1 MTSLVAADDA
11 DTPTDLGRPRSLV
24 IVGGGP
30 AAHRLAEA
38 VHSRDTDARYRVTV
52 IGEESHRP
60 YDRVA
65 LSTLLAGDVDLSL
78 GEPEMWDAVAL
89 RTGERVVEVDPAARV
104 VHTDTGVSVHYDE
117 LVLATG
123 SFPFVPPVPGKDS
136 PGCFV
141 YRTVDDIARLL
152 AEVARLRATRGTPC
166 AVVIGGGLL
175 GLEAAGGLVTMGAK
189 VSVVDA
195 APWLMG
201 TQLDQGGG
209 QALGRIIAAQGIS
222 LYLGVL
228 PEAIEATD
236 GILSGVAVADGR
248 HLDAD
253 LVVFAVGVRPRDDL
267 AAAAGLER
275 GSFGGFRV
283 DLACRTSV
291 ENIWAI
297 GEVAAVDGERCVG
310 LVAPATTMAEVVADR
325 LLGGAAQFPGVD
337 TSTKLKLSGVDVA
350 SFGDAHGR
358 QHGCLEVVYADPAR
372 GLYQKLVLSDDGVT
386 LLGGILVGDATAYS
400 ALRPMVGRPLPGEPA
415 AYLAAGGPEAPS
427 GEFPDDAVVCS
438 CNNVTAG
445 TVRQAVR
452 GEGPAAGCRACTDI
466 ASLKSCSRAGTG
478 CGSCAGLVKKILD
491 AELTA
496 AGVAVSKALCEHFDL
511 SRAELFESVRITEL
525 RSFSEI
531 VERFGRG
538 RGCDICKPAVAS
550 ILASQYQS
558 YILDSGRG
566 ALQDTND
573 RAMANM
579 QKDGSYSVVPRIP
592 GGEITPEGLIV
603 IGRVA
608 ADFGL
613 YTKITGGQR
622 IDLFGAR
629 LEQLPEIWKRL
640 VDAGFESGQAYGKA
654 VRTVKSCVG
663 STWCR
668 YGVQDSVGMAIAL
681 ELRYRGLRAPHKL
694 KFGVSGCAREC
705 AEARSKDVGVIA
717 TENGWNIY
725 VGGNGGFTPR
735 HAQLLV
741 SDVDDT
747 MLLRLID
754 RFLMYYVRTADR
766 LQRTAPWIEELD
778 GGLDHLRV
786 VIIDDSLG
794 IAVDLDAAMARQV
807 ENYQDEWAATLAD
820 PARLRRFRSFVNAP
834 GTADPSVTRVLERG
848 QPRPATPAEREQ
860 GAVLV
865 AGPALAVRRS

>member
-1 MTSLVAADDA
+1 MKLTPPLPNDTSGPD
-11 DTPTDLGRPRSLV
+11 RRHLV

-38 VHSRDTDARYRVTV
+38 MHSRDAGKGFRVTV
-52 IGEESHRP
+52 IGEETHRP

-65 LSTLLAGDVDLSL
+65 LSTLLAGDVDLTLGDASL
-78 GEPEMWDAVAL
+78 WDAVAL
-89 RTGERVVEVDPAARV
+89 RTGERVTDVDAEARIV
-104 VHTDTGVSVHYDE
+104 RTDLGTAVSYDE

-123 SFPFVPPVPGKDS
+123 SYPFVPPVPGKDAA
-136 PGCFV
+136 GCFV
-141 YRTVDDIARLL
+141 YRTVDDITLLL
-152 AEVARLRATRGTPC
+152 AEVARLQNLRGAVR

-175 GLEAAGGLVTMGAK
+175 GLEAAGGLVKMGAQ

-209 QALGRIIAAQGIS
+209 QSLGRIIAAQGIP

-228 PEAIEATD
+228 PESIVVDD
-236 GILSGVAVADGR
+236 GMLTGVSLADGR

-253 LVVFAVGVRPRDDL
+253 LVVFAVGVRPRDEL
-267 AAAAGLER
+267 AASAGLQR
-275 GSFGGFRV
+275 GDFGGFRV
-283 DLACRTSV
+283 DPACRTSV
-291 ENIWAI
+291 DNIWAI
-297 GEVAAVDGERCVG
+297 GEVAAVDGARCVG
-310 LVAPATTMAEVVADR
+310 LVAPANTMAEVVADR
-325 LLGGAAQFPGVD
+325 LLGGSAEFPGVD
-337 TSTKLKLSGVDVA
+337 LATKLKLSGVDVA
-350 SFGDAHGR
+350 SFGDALGK
-358 QHGCLEVVYADPAR
+358 QTGCLEVVYADPAR

-386 LLGGILVGDATAYS
+386 LLGGILVGDAEAYS
-400 ALRPMVGRPLPGEPA
+400 SLRPMVGRPLPAEPG
-415 AYLAAGGPEAPS
+415 AYLSAGGPGGAPTS
-427 GEFPDDAVVCS
+427 TDLPDDAVVCS

-452 GEGPAAGCRACTDI
+452 SEGPAADCGACTDL
-466 ASLKSCSRAGTG
+466 AALKSCSKAGTG
-478 CGSCAGLVKKILD
+478 CGSCVGLVKKILD
-491 AELTA
+491 TELTA
-496 AGVAVSKALCEHFDL
+496 AGITVSKALCEHFEM
-511 SRAELFESVRITEL
+511 SRAELFDAVRITEL
-525 RSFSEI
+525 LSFTNI
-531 VERFGRG
+531 VQRFGNG
-538 RGCDICKPAVAS
+538 HGCDICKPVVAS
-550 ILASQYQS
+550 ILASQHQG

-566 ALQDTND
+566 TLQDTND

-579 QKDGSYSVVPRIP
+579 QKDGTYSVVPRIP

-603 IGRVA
+603 IGQVA
-608 ADFGL
+608 ADYGL

-629 LEQLPEIWKRL
+629 LDQLPEIWQRL
-640 VDAGFESGQAYGKA
+640 VDAGFESGQAYGKSL
-654 VRTVKSCVG
+654 RTVKSCVG

-668 YGVQDSVGMAIAL
+668 YGVQDSVGMAIEL
-681 ELRYRGLRAPHKL
+681 ELRYRGLRSPHKL

-741 SDVDDT
+741 TDVDDAT
-747 MLLRLID
+747 LLAFID

-766 LQRTAPWIEELD
+766 LQRTAPWIESLQ
-778 GGLDHLRV
+778 GGLEHLRD
-786 VIIDDSLG
+786 VIVNDSLG
-794 IAVDLDAAMARQV
+794 IAADLEAAMARQV

-820 PARLRRFRSFVNAP
+820 PVRLRRFRSFVNAP
-834 GTADPSVTRVLERG
+834 DIADPSVARVLERG
-848 QPRPATPAEREQ
+848 QPRPATAAERAS

-865 AGPALAVRRS
+865 AGPSLAVRRS